1 MISLVI
7 LTENQFN
14 MEWLVHILIEAVVLL
29 VAAKYMARVELK
41 GFKTAI
47 IVALII
53 GILSFFLSWIL
64 NLVLNIATLG
74 ILYFLGLGFIIR
86 IIVNALIIELA
97 DKLTKDFKTV
107 GFTTSLWLAVI
118 LAITGAII
126 DAILL

>member
-1 MISLVI
+1 
-7 LTENQFN
+7 

-53 GILSFFLSWIL
+53 GILSFLLGWIL
-64 NLVLNIATLG
+64 SLVLNIATLG
-74 ILYFLGLGFIIR
+74 IFYFLGLGFIIR

-97 DKLTKDFKTV
+97 DKLTKDFRTV
-107 GFTTSLWLAVI
+107 GFSTSLWLAVI

-126 DAILL
+126 DAVLF